1 MELYDNYLGA
11 SGLKILTI
19 FRLLAIYEDCKCDCM
34 LLYDLNAAIIKLCI
48 H

>member
-11 SGLKILTI
+11 NGVKILTI
-19 FRLLAIYEDCKCDCM
+19 FRLSTIYKDFKYDCM
-34 LLYDLNAAIIKLCI
+34 LLYDLNAAIIKLPI